1 MPDDAAREREVAD
14 PSGPR
19 AKALPRKLP
28 IVVDPPD
35 LVPARMIN
43 EALYC
48 ERLMYLEWAQ
58 GEFTDNEFP
67 LCQGSCRLAAIG

>member
-1 MPDDAAREREVAD
+1 MAESDKRNNLAE
-14 PSGPR
+14 PSR
-19 AKALPRKLP
+19 AKPLPRKLP
-28 IVVDPPD
+28 LATNPPD

-67 LCQGSCRLAAIG
+67 LCQGSCRLAAIA